1 MAKQQN
7 IVATLM
13 RQFDVEAKDVYFAM
27 LISKGLSNGEA
38 FTAIYEPL
46 KPNAAAMA
54 NRHIRENPGIN
65 SLITY
70 LNAEEKKPSTPGDES
85 EDLEK
90 YKSKDQMILELS
102 KSLKGT
108 NGKERAD
115 ILMKIADLQRM
126 KQEETKEAEERV
138 HFYLPLPICKNCE
151 YKNNLARKN
160 INQARETKTTQTENK

>member
-46 KPNAAAMA
+46 KPNVAAMA

-70 LNAEEKKPSTPGDES
+70 LNAEEKTITPEDES

-108 NGKERAD
+108 TGKERAD

-138 HFYLPLPICKNCE
+138 HFYLPLPICKNCD
-151 YKNNLARKN
+151 YKNNLVRKSL
-160 INQARETKTTQTENK
+160 TQPER